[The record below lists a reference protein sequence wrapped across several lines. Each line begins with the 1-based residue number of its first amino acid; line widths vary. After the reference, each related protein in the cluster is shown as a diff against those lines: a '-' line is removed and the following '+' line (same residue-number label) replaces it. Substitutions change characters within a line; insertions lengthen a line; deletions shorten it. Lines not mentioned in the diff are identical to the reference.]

1 MQTGAALES
10 ESAAQP
16 DLARR
21 HADLGQIG
29 RAARARPRTYAGA
42 GYGAYV
48 IPVAAATAAANPIAE
63 SLYRGLEIV
72 IALVGLV
79 LCLPVMIIE
88 ALLIELDSPG
98 SALFV
103 QRRVGRSAVVPG
115 RALAQRPDLR
125 IAGGSIEPDR
135 LYHVPQTFRFIKFRT
150 MFHDARTRFPDLY
163 RYQYAA
169 SEFHRLCFKNE
180 DDPRVTRLG
189 RWLRKLTI
197 DELPNLWC
205 VLIGDMRLVGPRP
218 ELFEIIR
225 NYSPE
230 EMVKFTV
237 KPGITGLAQIN
248 GRGLLNWG
256 ETIAWDL
263 EYVRT
268 RTVWLDIMILVK
280 TLWFVVVRRG
290 AF

>member
-1 MQTGAALES
+1 MQTGAALER
-10 ESAAQP
+10 ETTAQP

-21 HADLGQIG
+21 HDDLRRIR
-29 RAARARPRTYAGA
+29 RAASSLPETYAGPN
-42 GYGAYV
+42 YGAYV
-48 IPVAAATAAANPIAE
+48 IPVAAARSASNSIVE
-63 SLYRGLEIV
+63 GLYRGAEFI
-72 IALVGLV
+72 IALLGLV
-79 LCLPVMIIE
+79 VCLPVMILE

-98 SALFV
+98 SPLFI

-115 RALAQRPDLR
+115 HLLAQRPDLR
-125 IAGGSIEPDR
+125 VAGGGIQPDR
-135 LYHVPQTFRFIKFRT
+135 LYDVPQTFRFVKFRT
-150 MFHDARTRFPDLY
+150 MYHDARTRFPDLY
-163 RYQYAA
+163 RYQYDAN
-169 SEFHRLCFKNE
+169 EFHALCFKNE

-205 VLIGDMRLVGPRP
+205 VLVGDMRLVGPRP
-218 ELFEIIR
+218 ELFEIIP
-225 NYSPE
+225 NYAPS
-230 EMVKFTV
+230 EMLKFTV

-256 ETIAWDL
+256 ETIGWDL

-268 RTVWLDIMILVK
+268 RTVWLDIKILFK